1 MIMEAAR
8 ARGCRS
14 VVMNSKTKTTKR
26 IQHDFRAG
34 VTRPTRI
41 SHRQDLSALLW
52 RDFAEGSLELNGHA
66 MDHEEAESHKE
77 RQHGGKDVRLR
88 ELLDD
93 EGNNRKHPDHRKIA
107 RLAEEVWEP

>member
-26 IQHDFRAG
+26 IQHDFRAR

-66 MDHEEAESHKE
+66 MDHEEAEGHE
-77 RQHGGKDVRLR
+77 EGQDRR
-88 ELLDD
+88 E
-93 EGNNRKHPDHRKIA
+93 H
-107 RLAEEVWEP
+107 V

>member
-26 IQHDFRAG
+26 IQHDFRAR

-66 MDHEEAESHKE
+66 MDHEEAEGHEE
-77 RQHGGKDVRLR
+77 RQQGGEDVRPEMMAFQLPVPFDAGFTPSG
-88 ELLDD
+88 L
-93 EGNNRKHPDHRKIA
+93 GG
-107 RLAEEVWEP
+107 V